1 MPSSIELAESLL
13 STLPAVAH
21 ALARATRDESD
32 WDTHGMIQM
41 RTLVM
46 LKDGPKTFKD
56 LCAFRGVAPPTLS
69 RSVTAMVRRGW
80 ITRSPHPQDKRQL
93 MLAVTPGG
101 AEHLQRIGDAFRKR
115 LGEALEQLSADE
127 RQILANSVDILKRTA
142 VMIHARPLAA
152 VVAAATPRRSR
163 LERGSRSERGS
174 RPERRSTKKSEKK
187 SE

>member
-21 ALARATRDESD
+21 ALARATRDESE

-80 ITRSPHPQDKRQL
+80 TSFA
-93 MLAVTPGG
+93 M
-101 AEHLQRIGDAFRKR
+101 
-115 LGEALEQLSADE
+115 
-127 RQILANSVDILKRTA
+127 
-142 VMIHARPLAA
+142 
-152 VVAAATPRRSR
+152 SR
-163 LERGSRSERGS
+163 LLPVESFFLATALRKPVIGKNS
-174 RPERRSTKKSEKK
+174 
-187 SE
+187 